1 MLGLNMKWKKLTLI
15 LILLL
20 FLMPACVDADWHFV
34 SPMPH
39 GRYGHGATLGPDGR
53 IYVMGGMVF
62 EVTEKKLLY
71 KKYNDG
77 MYSNLAYD
85 PKKDIWKYLEPVPG
99 WIYPRHFKIFDPDM
113 GIWRTV
119 RKVKGEK
126 NYYEVFDPANKKSK
140 WNLIPREI
148 PLEKLRKTDVERQGD
163 GVAVVTGKDGLI
175 YWLGGNGKW
184 LGDGESIVL
193 PYDPV
198 NAVWP
203 KVGSKRI
210 YYSSSAYGDKT
221 VYETDTPSMLERRI
235 DHKAVVT
242 SDGKIYVMG
251 GRREKQRKSYRG
263 QFIGTGEI
271 EISDTLECYD
281 PVTNKWE
288 YKKPMS
294 SQRMLFASVV
304 GPDDKIYVFG
314 GAAGLSTE
322 PSTPILD
329 TTEVYDPDT
338 DTWSSRTPIPAP
350 REGHAGVLGADGK
363 IYIMGGGNV
372 FRGPPLKDVL
382 IYDPVKDTWKKGPV
396 MKRPRHTLAA
406 VATPDGKI
414 YAIGGT
420 DVGAYENRRG
430 MNFFLP
436 EKLELYTGKV
446 QNTVEV
452 LGIFKLK

>member
-1 MLGLNMKWKKLTLI
+1 MKWEKPALI
-15 LILLL
+15 IILLL

-39 GRYGHGATLGPDGR
+39 ARYGHDATLGPDGK
-53 IYVMGGMVF
+53 IYVMGGYVWYF
-62 EVTEKKLLY
+62 H
-71 KKYNDG
+71 DG
-77 MYSNLAYD
+77 MYSSLVYD
-85 PKKDIWKYLEPVPG
+85 PKKDTWKYLEPVPG
-99 WIYPRHFKIFDPDM
+99 WIRPGYCMIFDFESKT
-113 GIWRTV
+113 WRSV
-119 RKVKGEK
+119 RRVKGKK
-126 NYYEVFDPANKKSK
+126 NYFRIFDRATRKLK
-140 WNLIPREI
+140 LRQIPPDE
-148 PLEKLRKTDVERQGD
+148 LRKTDVERQGD

-175 YWLGGNGKW
+175 YWIGGNGKW
-184 LGDGESIVL
+184 LGDGEAIVL

-242 SDGKIYVMG
+242 SDGKMYVMG

-271 EISDTLECYD
+271 EVSDTVECYD
-281 PVTNKWE
+281 PMTNKWE

-294 SQRMLFASVV
+294 SKRMLFAAVV
-304 GPDDKIYVFG
+304 GPDDKVYVFG

-322 PSTPILD
+322 PSTPVLD

-338 DTWSSRTPIPAP
+338 DTWSSRTPMPTP
-350 REGHAGVLGADGK
+350 RDGHAGVLGADGK
-363 IYIMGGGNV
+363 IYIMGGAST
-372 FRGPPLKDVL
+372 FRGPPLKDVF

-430 MNFFLP
+430 INFFLP

-446 QNTVEV
+446 QDAVEV
-452 LGIFKLK
+452 LDINELK

>member
-20 FLMPACVDADWHFV
+20 FLMPACLDAEWLFV

-39 GRYGHGATLGPDGR
+39 ARYGHDATLGLDGK
-53 IYVMGGMVF
+53 IYVMGGYVWYF
-62 EVTEKKLLY
+62 H
-71 KKYNDG
+71 DG
-77 MYSNLAYD
+77 MYSSLVYD

-119 RKVKGEK
+119 RKVKGER

-163 GVAVVTGKDGLI
+163 GVAIVTGKDGLI

-193 PYDPV
+193 PYNPV
-198 NAVWP
+198 NAGWP

-221 VYETDTPSMLERRI
+221 VYETDMPSMLERRI
-235 DHKAVVT
+235 DHEAVVT
-242 SDGKIYVMG
+242 SEGKIYVMG

-281 PVTNKWE
+281 PVANKWE

-294 SQRMLFASVV
+294 SKRMFFAAVV

-322 PSTPILD
+322 PSTPVLD
-329 TTEVYDPDT
+329 TTEVYDAKT
-338 DTWSSRTPIPAP
+338 NSWSFRRSMTGARKA
-350 REGHAGVLGADGK
+350 HAGVLGADGK
-363 IYIMGGGNV
+363 IYIMGGSSEVHGH
-372 FRGPPLKDVL
+372 PLKDVF
-382 IYDPVKDTWKKGPV
+382 IYDPVKDAWEKGPD
-396 MKRPRHTLAA
+396 MNIPRAIPSA

-430 MNFFLP
+430 VNFFLP
-436 EKLELYTGKV
+436 KRLELYTGKV
-446 QNTVEV
+446 QDTVEV
-452 LGIFKLK
+452 LDIFKLK